1 MSLTIIIS
9 IIICI
14 IIATAYITTL
24 ICNHEF
30 SSLWQIITYSDS
42 SVEPKEIYICKRC
55 NNKEDLNRHYC
66 GNCGSLMKN
75 GISHHYYSDKI
86 KLSEWE
92 GCENE

>member
-14 IIATAYITTL
+14 IIVTAYITTL

-30 SSLWQIITYSDS
+30 SSSWQTITYSDS

-55 NNKEDLNRHYC
+55 NNKADLNCHYC
-66 GNCGSLMKN
+66 DNCGSLMKN
-75 GISHHYYSDKI
+75 GTSYHCYSDKI
-86 KLSEWE
+86 KLSELE
-92 GCENE
+92 D